1 MAITFHLDRFTLP
14 GSHNRA
20 NLMAAILIS
29 LTLKMPPAAIQEVI
43 NHFKG
48 LLHRIERVDT
58 VRGVDFYNDSKATN
72 IDAAIKSIASFSKPV
87 VLIAGGRDK
96 GSDYHP
102 LVEAASEKVKRAVFL
117 GEASGLLSEA
127 FGNRISWNM
136 ATSMIDAV
144 SLAFN
149 QARKGDVV
157 LLAPACAS
165 FDMFKDFNHR
175 GRGF

>member
-1 MAITFHLDRFTLP
+1 
-14 GSHNRA
+14 
-20 NLMAAILIS
+20 MAAIITCLI
-29 LTLKMPPAAIQEVI
+29 LKISPSAIKEVI
-43 NHFKG
+43 DHFKG

-127 FGNRISWNM
+127 FGNKMSWSM

-149 QARKGDVV
+149 QAQKGDVV

-175 GRGF
+175 GEVFKDAVRRLKNGVKENS